1 VQSRAEWDGGADG
14 TVSGMPEA
22 PDPAAYARSVEQL
35 RSLDPVRVHFAHDAA
50 IWHR

>member
-1 VQSRAEWDGGADG
+1 
-14 TVSGMPEA
+14 MPEA
-22 PDPAAYARSVEQL
+22 SDPAAYARSVEQL

>member
-1 VQSRAEWDGGADG
+1 M
-14 TVSGMPEA
+14 VSGMPEA
-22 PDPAAYARSVEQL
+22 PDPAAYERSVEQL